1 MTRYIHTIA
10 GCLLP
15 LLVLGACT
23 QYEEDF
29 QEYGKTDTIS
39 FVSEPH
45 SPAAVQT
52 KSGDHFIMEIQEWA
66 VEPATKA
73 APVTSLSGNV
83 GIYGYEFA
91 SENLALTTET
101 AFMPN
106 DLFTFS
112 EGTKLLPDV
121 PRAWHNLTDGKW
133 YRFYAYAPYSSPG
146 ALSSPGEPTLSY
158 TVPASAASQTDYLYA
173 VSADYQKDWLEPV
186 PLTFNHALCAVQFKL
201 GFEAK
206 VKSVSI
212 KGIYGTGV
220 FTFKSGSW
228 GSLSNTSTN
237 YSVSFGSGAGEDF
250 DEGDYLTEG
259 DDIMMLLPQTM
270 PAGSTLELVY
280 DDDGDKTISASLE
293 DLTLPQGKK
302 ILCTIYQELPE
313 PEYVY
318 FDLAAGPISITGS
331 TYSGYV
337 YVNGVATLVS
347 GSSPSDQKY
356 YVYQSTTITGSNDKD
371 HTGYANSTDFDN
383 KENIR
388 LPSYSELTSGGKTWS
403 QFITNNSDIASVING
418 WTTATT
424 GSRTGTLNRITI
436 NGNVT
441 VDMTMDNLW
450 CSFQDNT
457 NHRLNGGILIGSGTK
472 DSGYRYE
479 KVTLRLKGDN
489 RFCNILY
496 YGHPNG
502 QVAEGHAYLHVTSAS
517 GDGSYDGSLTV
528 TLRRADETLAG
539 ACTVFGSG
547 DNDDTPP
554 CNSLVFYGGTIFV
567 AGSIL
572 VGGSDSTGIL
582 GGGTNNHCNMVINDA
597 VITSVAYSNGAAIGG
612 GGGHSSGGGQGTVT
626 INAGKVYAY
635 QFGTYSGERFL
646 STAAIGGGSSYSSPG
661 SSGYVTINGGEV
673 YAQSIGGVAIGG
685 GSSYSVNGGLA
696 NVTITGGSVIA
707 KSIPGTINGNAVTA
721 GNSIGG
727 GKGGK
732 GEVFGYGGSA
742 TVTLSGG
749 TLLAGSVGGGGTIS
763 ANAPIGTAVVDIS
776 GDAVVQGQFIM
787 AAGANTPPTFTMR
800 GGIIQNSQAD
810 DAEFATVRQDGGAV
824 YVEDGSFTMSGGT
837 IRNCSARYG
846 GAVYLDNGDF
856 EMTGGTIRG
865 CTASLS
871 GGAVYVNGGSVEI
884 SGGATIEHNVCSA
897 GNGGGICLTGGSFTM
912 TGVLGLSDP
921 EDPESEIVV
930 VDPAT
935 NPTISYNAAARSGSE
950 GGYGGGLYVASSTYD
965 IEVELLQGSFQYNS
979 ADVSGGGVGVDMS
992 GGAHE
997 ATITLGV
1004 DAVDNAY
1011 MQLVNNEAVVSGGGL
1026 YVSGSGSNITI
1037 NSGTVQSNTV
1047 SAYVANPNI
1056 SNDGGEV
1063 ELLGGDVDH
1072 VVVTFDPNAAGE
1084 IVGPYPFQNIVT
1096 ATNSHLK
1103 VPSEALAFER
1113 ELYNLVGW
1121 NTAADG
1127 SGTPYAL
1134 NYSGVMNIS
1143 SNLTL
1148 YAQWVTK

>member
-1 MTRYIHTIA
+1 MMRNGKQIA
-10 GCLLP
+10 GWLLP

-23 QYEEDF
+23 QYQEDDF
-29 QEYGKTDTIS
+29 RESGQNGTIS
-39 FVSEPH
+39 FVSHTKEIA
-45 SPAAVQT
+45 SAVQT
-52 KSGDHFIMEIQEWA
+52 KSSDHLVMEVQEWT
-66 VEPATKA
+66 VESSTKA
-73 APVTSLSGNV
+73 APVTSLSGDA

-91 SENLALTTET
+91 SEDLVLTTEVP
-101 AFMPN
+101 FMPN
-106 DLFTFS
+106 DQFTFS
-112 EGTKLLPDV
+112 EGTSLLPTA
-121 PRAWHNLTDGKW
+121 PRMWHNLTDGKW
-133 YRFYAYAPYSSPG
+133 YRFYAYAPYANPSG
-146 ALSSPGEPTLSY
+146 LSTTGEPTLTY

-173 VSADYQKDWLEPV
+173 VSADYQKTWLNAV
-186 PLTFNHALCAVQFKL
+186 PLTFNHALCAVQFKI
-201 GFEAK
+201 GFDAI
-206 VKSVSI
+206 VKSVSV
-212 KGIYGTGV
+212 KGIYQTGT
-220 FTFKSGSW
+220 FTFSSGTWS
-228 GSLSNTSTN
+228 SLSDTGD
-237 YSVSFGSGAGEDF
+237 YSVSFGGSGTAFNAGDF
-250 DEGDYLTEG
+250 LTEG
-259 DDIMMLLPQTM
+259 DNILMLLPQTM
-270 PAGSTLELVY
+270 PAGSTIEMVY
-280 DDDGDKTISASLE
+280 DDGSEKTISASLE
-293 DLTLPQGKK
+293 GITLPQGKK
-302 ILCTIYQELPE
+302 IICTIYEEIPE
-313 PEYVY
+313 VEYVY
-318 FDLAAGPISITGS
+318 FDLAAGPISITAS

-337 YVNGVATLVS
+337 YVNGTATEVS
-347 GSSPSDQKY
+347 GSDPSSQKY

-371 HTGYANSTDFDN
+371 HTGYSNSTDFDN
-383 KENIR
+383 KQNIR

-450 CSFQDNT
+450 CSFHDNT

-496 YGHPNG
+496 YGHPNA

-528 TLRRADETLAG
+528 TVPRTDIYLAG

-554 CNSLVFYGGTIFV
+554 CNSLVFNGGTIFV

-572 VGGSDSTGIL
+572 VRASDSTGIL
-582 GGGTNNHCNMVINDA
+582 GGGTNNHCNLVFNGA
-597 VITSVAYSNGAAIGG
+597 VVTSVAYSNGAAIGG
-612 GGGHSSGGGQGTVT
+612 GGGHSSGGGYGIVT
-626 INAGKVYAY
+626 INGGKVYAY
-635 QFGTYSGERFL
+635 QNGSYDDTRQL

-661 SSGYVTINGGEV
+661 SGGYVTISGGEV

-707 KSIPGTINGNAVTA
+707 KSIPGTINGNDVTA

-727 GKGGK
+727 GKGGR
-732 GEVFGYGGSA
+732 GEVSGYGGSA

-800 GGIIQNSQAD
+800 GGVIQNSQAD

-965 IEVELLQGSFQYNS
+965 IDVELLQGSFQYNS

-1004 DAVDNAY
+1004 ENDADTY

-1072 VVVTFDPNAAGE
+1072 VVVTFNPNAGGE
-1084 IVGPYPFQNIVT
+1084 ISGPYPFQKIVT

-1103 VPSEALAFER
+1103 VPDEAKSFER
-1113 ELYNLVGW
+1113 ELYNLSGW
-1121 NTAADG
+1121 NTAPDG
-1127 SGTPYAL
+1127 SGTPYAID
-1134 NYSGVMNIS
+1134 YSGVMNIS
-1143 SNLTL
+1143 SDLTL
-1148 YAQWVTK
+1148 YAQWTTK

>member
-1 MTRYIHTIA
+1 MTRNVHTIA
-10 GCLLP
+10 GWLLP
-15 LLVLGACT
+15 ILVLSACT
-23 QYEEDF
+23 QIAEDF
-29 QEYGKTDTIS
+29 REDVKTGAIS
-39 FVSEPH
+39 FVSETH
-45 SPAAVQT
+45 SAAAVQT
-52 KSGDHFIMEIQEWA
+52 KSGDHFVMEIQEWA

-73 APVTSLSGNV
+73 APVTSLSGDS

-91 SENLALTTET
+91 SEHAVLTDET

-112 EGTKLLPDV
+112 EGTKLLPSN

-133 YRFYAYAPYSSPG
+133 YRFYAYAPYTSPG
-146 ALSSPGEPTLSY
+146 ELSSPGEPTLNY

-173 VSADYQKDWLEPV
+173 VSADYQKTWLEPV

-201 GFEAK
+201 GFAAT
-206 VKSVSI
+206 VKSVSV

-220 FTFKSGSW
+220 FTFASGSW

-237 YSVSFGSGAGEDF
+237 YSVTFGSGSGEAF
-250 DEGDYLTEG
+250 AEGDYLTEG
-259 DDIMMLLPQTM
+259 DNIMMLLPQTM

-280 DDDGDKTISASLE
+280 DDGGDKIISASLE
-293 DLTLPQGKK
+293 GITLPQGKK
-302 ILCTIYQELPE
+302 IICTIYENIPE

-318 FDLAAGPISITGS
+318 FDLAAGPISITGT

-337 YVNGVATLVS
+337 YVNGEAKPVS

-371 HTGYANSTDFDN
+371 RTGYANSTDFDK

-388 LPSYSELTSGGKTWS
+388 LPSYPELTSGGKTWS
-403 QFITNNSDIASVING
+403 QFITNNSDIVSVING
-418 WTTATT
+418 WTTAVS
-424 GSRTGTLNRITI
+424 GSRTGTNNRIQI

-450 CSFQDNT
+450 CSFHDNY
-457 NHRLNGGILIGSGTK
+457 NHRLTGGIVIGPGTQ

-496 YGHPNG
+496 YGHPNS

-528 TLRRADETLAG
+528 TLPRDNQTLAG

-554 CNSLVFYGGTIFV
+554 CNSLVFNGGTIFV
-567 AGSIL
+567 SGSVT
-572 VGGSDSTGIL
+572 VGASDSTGIL
-582 GGGTNNHCNMVINDA
+582 GGGTNNHCNLVIEDA
-597 VITSVAYSNGAAIGG
+597 IITAVAHSNGAAIGG
-612 GGGHSSGGGQGTVT
+612 GGGHSSGGGSGTVT
-626 INAGKVYAY
+626 INGGKVYAY
-635 QFGTYSGERFL
+635 QFGSYSGSKIL
-646 STAAIGGGSSYSSPG
+646 STAAIGGGSSYSSQG
-661 SSGYVTINGGEV
+661 SVGRVTITGGEV
-673 YAQSIGGVAIGG
+673 YAQSVGGAAIGG
-685 GSSYSVNGGLA
+685 GSSNSVNGGSA
-696 NVTITGGSVIA
+696 YVTISDGSVIA
-707 KSIPGTINGNAVTA
+707 KSISGSINGYAVNA

-727 GKGGK
+727 GKGGS
-732 GEVFGYGGSA
+732 GEVSGYGGSA
-742 TVTLSGG
+742 TVTLTGG
-749 TLLAGSVGGGGTIS
+749 TLLAGSIGGGGTIS
-763 ANAPIGTAVVDIS
+763 PTAKIGTAIVDIS
-776 GDAVVQGQFIM
+776 GTSLVQGQFIM
-787 AAGANTPPTFTMR
+787 AAGADTPPTFTISS
-800 GGIIQNSQAD
+800 GIIQNSRAD
-810 DAEFATVRQDGGAV
+810 DLEFPTVKPNGGAV
-824 YVEDGSFTMSGGT
+824 YMEDGSFTMSGGT
-837 IRNCSARYG
+837 IRNCSARNG
-846 GAVYLDNGDF
+846 GAVYVDGGNF
-856 EMTGGTIRG
+856 IMTGGTIQG
-865 CTASLS
+865 CSALDS
-871 GGAVYVNGGSVEI
+871 GGAVYVDDGDVSI
-884 SGGATIEHNVCSA
+884 SGNAVITQNVCAA
-897 GNGGGICLTGGSFTM
+897 GNGGGICLTGGSFSMSGTPPS
-912 TGVLGLSDP
+912 TPVINS
-921 EDPESEIVV
+921 
-930 VDPAT
+930 
-935 NPTISYNAAARSGSE
+935 NAAARSGSS
-950 GGYGGGLYVASSTYD
+950 GGYGGGLYVSSSTHD
-965 IEVELLQGSFQYNS
+965 ITVSLLQGSFQYNS

-992 GGAHE
+992 GGSHT

-1004 DAVDNAY
+1004 LEANDTY
-1011 MQLVNNEAVVSGGGL
+1011 MQLVNNEAVVAGGGF
-1026 YVSGSGSNITI
+1026 YVSGSGSDITI
-1037 NSGTVQSNTV
+1037 NSGTVQRNTV

-1063 ELLGGDVDH
+1063 ELLGGNVDH
-1072 VVVTFDPNAAGE
+1072 VVVTFDPNANGE
-1084 IVGPYPFQNIVT
+1084 ISGPYPFQNIVT

-1103 VPSEALAFER
+1103 VPDAAKSFER
-1113 ELYNLVGW
+1113 ELYNLSGW